1 MANTYIQIGSTVTVG
16 AGGAANIEFTSIP
29 STYTDLQLVLSTR
42 LTDSRVSLLVKVN
55 GSSSGYSYRSIWG
68 YVAGVSSFSG
78 SSGTSWQ
85 IQYPNGSADT
95 SSTFNSSQ
103 LYIPNYAGSTAKSAS
118 SDTVREN
125 NASGSESAH
134 EVLMA
139 HLWSGTAAISSI
151 AITVDSAANIAQYST
166 ASLYGISKS

>member
-1 MANTYIQIGSTVTVG
+1 MATYIQIGSTVTVG
-16 AGGAANIEFTSIP
+16 AGGTSSIDFSSIP
-29 STYTDLQLVLSTR
+29 STYTDLKLVLSTR
-42 LTDSRVSLLVKVN
+42 LTDSRTSLLVKVN

-68 YVAGVSSFSG
+68 YVAGVNSYSG
-78 SSGTSWQ
+78 SSNPAWY

-95 SSTFNSSQ
+95 SNTFNSSE

-125 NASGSESAH
+125 NATGSESAH
-134 EVLMA
+134 QVLMA

-166 ASLYGISKS
+166 ATLYGISKS